1 MHLKYAFNLP
11 GNITGKKE
19 EHEYMQAIT
28 GIGKLYDGE
37 GKRVIGIISH
47 KVWEKLEGG
56 NNRGE
61 WGGDFLIDRVI
72 WPSGE
77 HIIELENGQRGSCV
91 IDIEQEVNGCPVNYR
106 YTVKGNGS
114 LSRPKE

>member
-1 MHLKYAFNLP
+1 MQP
-11 GNITGKKE
+11 ITG
-19 EHEYMQAIT
+19 T
-28 GIGKLYDGE
+28 GSLYDSE
-37 GKRVIGIISH
+37 GKQVIGIISH
-47 KVWEKLEGG
+47 QVWEKPEGG

-61 WGGDFLIDRVI
+61 WGGEFLIDRVI

-77 HIIELENGQRGSCV
+77 YIIELENGQRGSCV

-106 YTVKGNGS
+106 YSVKGSGN